1 MLNDTWK
8 LIRKKLGKVG
18 QPTEAELYSRDM
30 KIHAEAVEYID
41 YMSKHPKWGFDP
53 KPLYKYLETR
63 NDRGENPDDYSR
75 YRRRGMYLDEFV
87 EENGLE
93 EWLINIPPIV
103 SRQFETI
110 LVDDLM
116 SVNDRKYKLSKV
128 TNSDQKGSSLKQR
141 FQDYLKPK
149 IEKILKEQNGGLGD
163 QVYATLKFKQDVGTT
178 KFKKVVDLSWGYG
191 HGSSVDV
198 VLKPNWKKD
207 VADNGIAVV
216 DQCLVSDAKFEYEE
230 EGCKVY
236 KATWWSKHLVR
247 SSTHKQGDYCDKE
260 WQSNEGYIGIMGDP
274 DSPLVVKKA
283 KAKKDIVNIVRR
295 WGTRRFFNSVFDE
308 D

>member
-18 QPTEAELYSRDM
+18 EPSEADRYSWDM

-41 YMSKHPKWGFDP
+41 YISKHPKWGFDP

-63 NDRGENPDDYSR
+63 NDRKEEQDYSG
-75 YRRRGMYLDEFV
+75 YRRRGMYLDEFI
-87 EENGLE
+87 EEHGLE

-116 SVNDRKYKLSKV
+116 SVNDRKFKLSKV
-128 TNSDQKGSSLKQR
+128 TNCDQKGSSLKQR

-178 KFKKVVDLSWGYG
+178 KFKKIVHLNWGYG
-191 HGSSVDV
+191 SRSTDI
-198 VLKPNWKKD
+198 VLKPTWKKD
-207 VADNGIAVV
+207 VADNGIAIV
-216 DQCLVSDAKFEYEE
+216 DQCFVSDAKFEYEE